1 MAEKEPAQA
10 ESIQIEVDLMKPEEA
25 PQVSGLFRTVYGDGY
40 PVKTY
45 YDAEELARANQEG
58 RVISSVARTEDGK
71 VVGHNALFHSAAG
84 ANICES
90 GAGLVHPEFRV
101 GNLFNRMVAH
111 GVEVG
116 APLFGVKV
124 VFFEPVSNHVFS
136 QKLCHTQGYLT
147 CAIEVGLMPA
157 AAYTKEKSA
166 TGRVTSILDFE
177 IIAPLAHKVHLPEIY
192 APQLREM
199 YQDLKDQRDLAEA
212 PAGRPQEGDTRLEV
226 NYFES
231 AQVARLALWEV
242 GADLGARLDQVLGDL
257 DAKGTEVIQ
266 VWVNLTSPW
275 TNYAVEE
282 LRGRGFFFGGLLPR
296 WFDVDGMLM
305 QRLAAPPDWEGM
317 NLLYPRALRLREMAR
332 ADYERRA

>member
-1 MAEKEPAQA
+1 MAEKEAAQV

-136 QKLCHTQGYLT
+136 QKLCHTQGT
-147 CAIEVGLMPA
+147 
-157 AAYTKEKSA
+157 
-166 TGRVTSILDFE
+166 
-177 IIAPLAHKVHLPEIY
+177 
-192 APQLREM
+192 
-199 YQDLKDQRDLAEA
+199 
-212 PAGRPQEGDTRLEV
+212 
-226 NYFES
+226 
-231 AQVARLALWEV
+231 
-242 GADLGARLDQVLGDL
+242 
-257 DAKGTEVIQ
+257 
-266 VWVNLTSPW
+266 
-275 TNYAVEE
+275 
-282 LRGRGFFFGGLLPR
+282 
-296 WFDVDGMLM
+296 
-305 QRLAAPPDWEGM
+305 
-317 NLLYPRALRLREMAR
+317 
-332 ADYERRA
+332 